1 MPDSYEQRA
10 EQLEEAV
17 FALSGKLME
26 LAVTLDPE
34 YAKEKTD
41 ELANEALWGII
52 IQMQFGGVID
62 HIPVEGRDEFAKP
75 VQDWFSW
82 ANKVRR

>member
-1 MPDSYEQRA
+1 MPDSYEQWA

-34 YAKEKTD
+34 YAKEKAD
-41 ELANEALWGII
+41 YLANEALWGII
-52 IQMQFGGVID
+52 IQMQLGGVID
-62 HIPVEGRDEFAKP
+62 HIPVEERDEFAEPIQK
-75 VQDWFSW
+75 WFSW
-82 ANKVRR
+82 ASKVRR